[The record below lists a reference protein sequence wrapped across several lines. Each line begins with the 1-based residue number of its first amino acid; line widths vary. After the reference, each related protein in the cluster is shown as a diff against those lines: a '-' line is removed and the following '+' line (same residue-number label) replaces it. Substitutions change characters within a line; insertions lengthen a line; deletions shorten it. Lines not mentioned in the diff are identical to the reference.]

1 MDIAL
6 VRHWLQSPPAPVLA
20 WSWSAGAVQ
29 VAASTNTPAWG
40 NYVLLVLMTVFLIGV
55 LVFAWKHREH

>member
-6 VRHWLQSPPAPVLA
+6 VHHGMQPTRAPVLA
-20 WSWSAGAVQ
+20 WGWSTVVFQATSSSSA
-29 VAASTNTPAWG
+29 PPWG
-40 NYVLLVLMTVFLIGV
+40 DYVLLVLMTVFLFGV